1 MIRRLAFAALLALS
15 LTACATN
22 PVTGKRQLA
31 MITEPQEIQMGQ
43 EASVEVAQQM
53 GLYNN
58 PELQDYVNTLGKQ
71 IAAKSE
77 RPNLPWEF
85 RVVDDPMVNAF
96 ALPGGH
102 VFVTRGILAHFNN
115 EAELV
120 SVLGHE
126 IGHVTARHSVEQ
138 ISKQQLAGLGL
149 GIAMILSPTAAQF
162 GDLANAGLQLMFL
175 KFGRDDERQADD
187 LGLKYMIKGGWDP
200 DQMPPVFDVISAMS
214 KTQEGGRVPEWA
226 STHPDPDNRAE
237 RLRKQINDLNA
248 HEGTINADNY
258 VRRLDGV
265 TFGTNP
271 REGYTIGSTFIH
283 PDLGFRLEFPA
294 GWKVQNSRQAVVA
307 VSPNQDAMVGL
318 SLAQASDPRTA
329 AQKFFSQQGVQVGQE
344 FQRNFFSFQTA
355 QTQQGGNYAGVVGFV
370 EQNGQVLQLLGYT
383 TGNNYSRYSNTLAQ
397 SVASFARETNPRYL
411 NVQPKKIEVVRIPR
425 AMTLEEFARAYPST
439 VDMQTLAIVNG
450 MVREGGK
457 FEAGQYAK
465 RVTGGDV
472 PTR

>member
-1 MIRRLAFAALLALS
+1 MIRRLAFAAFLALS

-43 EASVEVAQQM
+43 EASVQVAQQM
-53 GLYNN
+53 GLYDNR
-58 PELQDYVNTLGKQ
+58 ELQEYVDTLGKQ
-71 IAAKSE
+71 IASKSE

-102 VFVTRGILAHFNN
+102 IFVTRGILAHFNN

-248 HEGTINADNY
+248 HEGTINADAY

-265 TFGTNP
+265 MFGTNP

-318 SLAQASDPRTA
+318 SLAEASDPRTA

-370 EQNGQVLQLLGYT
+370 EQNGRVLQLLGYT

-411 NVQPKKIEVVRIPR
+411 NVQPKRIEVVRIPR
-425 AMTLEEFARAYPST
+425 AMTIEEFARAYPST

-450 MVREGGK
+450 IVREGGK